1 MLGDLRYGL
10 RQLRRNKLFSLAVI
24 LLLGVGIGANAL
36 IFSCVN
42 AVLLKPLPV
51 RDPGSLVLLR
61 KMRQKQ
67 VRPDVFFDYR
77 QYLSLAAHTDLFSG
91 VVAEESPEDYNHESL
106 FPLQSGTTTVLAHTQ
121 FVSPKYFSELGVG
134 AAAGRLLAASDAE
147 TSGTIPIVLSYQ
159 FWRSQF
165 GGDASVIGRTVRLK
179 DHTFVVVGVIA
190 SEFHDLDI
198 ERAPDIRLPISA
210 APLLLGAEVG
220 SPTDRLQFE
229 IVVRLR
235 PGVSRAAVAGA
246 VLPELQAVGDADTR
260 QWLATKQPAVP
271 ADELQRNLEN
281 EHDYWLDLLPVGRGV
296 SQLRDQFSSALVLL
310 MSAVGLLLLAVCAN
324 VAGLLLVRSEQRR
337 REIAVRL
344 SIGANR
350 TRVVRQLLAEN
361 LLLAIPAAALA
372 LLLAFR
378 LSPFL
383 LRQLP
388 VLRGLD
394 LIVVPRVLA
403 VAPDLRVVAFTIVLT
418 LLTVLGFGVAPA
430 SRGTKLDLYN
440 ELKANA
446 RTSTR
451 AFAGITAVAVQVGLS
466 VVLLVAAALMLR
478 TFNNLQHLDPGFDR
492 QHVVEFTVDTATA
505 GYSKSQATSFF
516 RDFQDRVAALPGV
529 SSVAYA
535 ELGIMRGIGIKATVA
550 PNGVVLPK
558 STFLNSSG
566 NYVTPS
572 YFDTLGIPLLAGR
585 NLTESDL
592 TAKPQPV
599 VVNSALAQQFFPDG
613 DAIGRS
619 LSYGV
624 DGNKPPAYVIVG
636 IVGTAKYRSFRELA
650 PPTFYSP
657 LDPAARDDASM
668 LLYVRTYGDPH
679 SVIGE
684 ARSVLAKIAPLV
696 PLLEVET
703 LEEEVQNSLWQ
714 ERLLALFCAFFAG
727 VALLLTATGLYALL
741 AYSVARRQR
750 ELGIRI
756 ALGAQLTH
764 VLETVGGRIAL
775 SVGIGLV
782 AGLAAAALL
791 VNLTRSFLF
800 GVRPLD
806 PLSFLLALAGI
817 VLCGMLAAL
826 VPSFRAAHTDAAVA
840 LREE

>member
-1 MLGDLRYGL
+1 MWADLRYGL
-10 RQLRRNKLFSLAVI
+10 RQLRRNKLFSVAVI

-51 RDPGSLVLLR
+51 RDPASLVLVR

-67 VRPDVFFDYR
+67 VRPDLFFDYR
-77 QYLSLAAHTDLFSG
+77 QYLDLVSRTDLFSG

-106 FPLQSGTTTVLAHTQ
+106 FPLQSGTTNVLAHTQ
-121 FVSPKYFSELGVG
+121 FVSPNYFSELGVR

-147 TSGTIPIVLSYQ
+147 PSGTIPIVLSYP
-159 FWRSQF
+159 FWRTQF

-190 SEFHDLDI
+190 REFHDLDI

-210 APLLLGAEVG
+210 APALLGAQVG
-220 SPTDRLQFE
+220 SATDPLQFE

-246 VLPELQAVGDADTR
+246 VLPELQAVGDADIR
-260 QWLATKQPAVP
+260 QWLAAKQPPVP

-344 SIGANR
+344 SIGAGR
-350 TRVVRQLLAEN
+350 ARVVRQLLAEN

-372 LLLAFR
+372 LLLAYR

-383 LRQLP
+383 LRLLP

-394 LIVVPRVLA
+394 LMVVPRALA
-403 VAPDLRVVAFTIVLT
+403 VTPDLRVLAFTVALS
-418 LLTVLGFGVAPA
+418 LVTVFGFGVAPA
-430 SRGTKLDLYN
+430 LRGTKLDLYN

-478 TFNNLQHLDPGFDR
+478 TFSNLEHLDPGFDR

-505 GYSKSQATSFF
+505 GYNQAQATAFF
-516 RDFQDRVAALPGV
+516 RDFQDRVAGLPGV
-529 SSVAYA
+529 RSVAYA

-572 YFDTLGIPLLAGR
+572 YFGTLGIPLLAGR
-585 NLTESDL
+585 NMTQSDL

-599 VVNSALAQQFFPDG
+599 VVNAALAQQFFPDG
-613 DAIGRS
+613 NAIGRS

-624 DGNKPPAYVIVG
+624 DGNKPPAYAIVG
-636 IVGTAKYRSFRELA
+636 IVGTAKYRSFREPS

-657 LDPAARDDASM
+657 LDPAARHDAPM

-684 ARSVLAKIAPLV
+684 TRAVLANIAPLV
-696 PLLEVET
+696 PLLEVDT

-714 ERLLALFCAFFAG
+714 ERLLALFCAFFGA
-727 VALLLTATGLYALL
+727 VALLLTGTGLYALL

-756 ALGAQLTH
+756 ALGAQLAD
-764 VLETVGGRIAL
+764 VLKAVGGRVAA
-775 SVGIGLV
+775 SVAIGL
-782 AGLAAAALL
+782 ATGIAAAGLL
-791 VNLTRSFLF
+791 VNITRGFLF
-800 GVRPLD
+800 GISPLD
-806 PLSFLLALAGI
+806 PLSFVAALAAI
-817 VLCGMLAAL
+817 ALCGVLASF
-826 VPSFRAAHTDAAVA
+826 VPSLRAAHTDAAIA